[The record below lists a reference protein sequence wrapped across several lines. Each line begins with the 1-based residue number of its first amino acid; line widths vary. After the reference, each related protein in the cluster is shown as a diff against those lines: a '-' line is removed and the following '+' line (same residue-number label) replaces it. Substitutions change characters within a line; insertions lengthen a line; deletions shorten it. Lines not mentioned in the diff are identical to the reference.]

1 MIILKGDHKFV
12 FNVLILEDLGGEV
25 MVGNLSKIFVKQMF
39 LLIGTKQGYIQKIT
53 ERNTNAYLHFF
64 AT

>member
-12 FNVLILEDLGGEV
+12 FNVLILEGEV